1 MQETFG
7 TFNDGGEPETWKITD
22 NVIWDLHRPE
32 NKLIAANKEVI
43 MGMPNNTA
51 DSHTDFLT
59 MRIFGPMWSDN
70 GYLLSPDGKA
80 GAVNY
85 ARNHANYDKSLDFL
99 RAFGRGIATVS
110 GATDFQQHGMWVVN
124 GVEDTQDLR
133 HNHEVG
139 NWVRMED
146 LKYNNPESEYYGKN
160 LQLYDDQ
167 GKILCTNLIRD
178 WFDFP
183 HYKIFLDDATAEA
196 NQGANPVS
204 YTHLT
209 LPTTPYV

>member
-1 MQETFG
+1 
-7 TFNDGGEPETWKITD
+7 
-22 NVIWDLHRPE
+22 
-32 NKLIAANKEVI
+32 
-43 MGMPNNTA
+43 
-51 DSHTDFLT
+51 

-167 GKILCTNLIRD
+167 GKNTLYKLDSLTGLISRITKSSWMTQQLKPIRELINLMV
-178 WFDFP
+178 P
-183 HYKIFLDDATAEA
+183 LPEECKL
-196 NQGANPVS
+196 VS
-204 YTHLT
+204 
-209 LPTTPYV
+209 LPFGRNLPAACRG

>member
-1 MQETFG
+1 
-7 TFNDGGEPETWKITD
+7 
-22 NVIWDLHRPE
+22 
-32 NKLIAANKEVI
+32 

-196 NQGANPVS
+196 NHQIVFTVHFLFVTVTAG
-204 YTHLT
+204 TQK
-209 LPTTPYV
+209 